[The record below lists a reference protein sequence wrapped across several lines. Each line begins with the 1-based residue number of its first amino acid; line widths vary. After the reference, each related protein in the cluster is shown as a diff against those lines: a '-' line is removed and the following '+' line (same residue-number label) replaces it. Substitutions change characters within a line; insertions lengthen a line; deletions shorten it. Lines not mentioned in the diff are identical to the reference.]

1 MNKPLLV
8 AMVRSLVTGVVLITL
23 LVTAMLPGWATHAQ
37 AAAGGALPS
46 ASVSALE
53 VPAGIPALPSTA
65 RAEAA
70 APDPAVPLNTL
81 ILADEA
87 TLDTVARTIARAGGT
102 LYVRSGNALF
112 AGVEGLDEAALIK
125 AGARAAYRGPVP
137 ATAFTVLS
145 GDARAAALVWNAI
158 TAPDDDPADAVPV
171 QSDVRTTALVSPQP
185 PFSPRTSASYAPES
199 EQTSAY
205 MVGDVA
211 VKVLFV
217 ESTSGPE
224 TWTAT
229 EVDKVKTEI
238 TQALTWW
245 TMVSTA
251 PATPGGQ
258 PRPNARLTW
267 NVSYVSPFDGPTADR
282 AKIRVAEEP
291 IQGSVASASE
301 LTTGW
306 IHQVAAAFY
315 NQPAN
320 SGSLVLRL
328 AHDARVSG
336 GADWGLV
343 LYVVDSSSDADG
355 LFDGDGLAAGAAI
368 GGPWAVVT
376 YDGGDLGI
384 SNLEVLIAKMVGHVF
399 GAGDESSGCRP
410 EEIYGYLRIAH
421 TNCEDGNPSPVP
433 SLMRSGEDMVA
444 AYRAHALSEAAR
456 QQVGWRDADN
466 SGIYDVLETL
476 KDSFEGFETAPVC
489 PVLHLTQVPIEV
501 VPARPLQF
509 GSGDTQDSW
518 STYVWDRGAQQFVAG
533 PHYRAAAINRA
544 RYVWGRVNDSDWER
558 ADPADG
564 EWNSLDEAYTL
575 QLFAQP
581 GTANTVEVAIFDR
594 WEQQVYYS
602 PDPVEVWV
610 ASSITASGDPDVDLY
625 QSNDDGYVALYDAS
639 GAPGGW
645 TLSVTDDGYSPGGPG
660 STTLIANGVGSEAC
674 FSFTGTE
681 VTLLYSQESEGTAN
695 VYVDGK
701 LHSVIDYDNTGQ
713 KQAEHFISNLAFGP
727 HTVTLVATAGVVDFD
742 AFRLSTGFG
751 GGIVDAGPEGDLRP
765 DFEGFWEEGQPNITY
780 VGSWQSVRLAA
791 PDRPGTPDGTGRQAA
806 RPYDRV
812 YVHFTR
818 ADTVA
823 IYRAVF
829 PGGGTADVYVDGELR
844 GTMNNDA
851 TVARVVPF
859 YISGLDVN
867 STHTVE
873 VRVNPGS
880 AAFTLDA
887 FRFLTLAT
895 SPALQRADVPGTP
908 LKVPYNGA
916 QESYGWQPQP
926 AYSYVRT
933 RETGAVLTL
942 FFKGSGVAVNV
953 KTSSANGPIEL
964 YVDGRLERTVNL
976 KEEGAKNVP
985 IAVIGLNP
993 DVPHVLQVRHLNVN
1007 PASPKYNEVYGY
1019 QVYYTAPVGPGEY
1032 EEATYDAAGKPT
1044 SSVFIYEQS
1053 WVYRYT
1059 TTPGPSG
1066 KRFIESKHDQARA
1079 YLSFMGADTVTLYG
1093 VSKSSYGAA
1102 DIYVDNRFYGTLYLK
1117 GATYTPA
1124 PYTVTG
1130 LDASAFHTLEVR
1142 IRNEKG
1148 FSATISIDKVVLYN
1162 KPVLQPGR
1170 YENDQVIGGGAFP
1183 PPAIQFS
1190 GQWKKADDSR
1200 ASGGNMHVS
1209 QEMTWKSSQSAPV
1222 AEAVFEV
1229 SGASSVVVYHRMY
1242 QSYGMV
1248 DVYVDGNY
1256 HSSFDSYAA
1265 SPASG
1270 SFQQTYIIGGLDAGT
1285 NHVIALRPQP
1295 VGKLRNK
1302 YKPFDVD
1309 AILVRSGDVSGRH
1322 YLEAG
1327 YYQNNDPAALEGGA
1341 ISYVGTSWTHSA
1353 VSRGSGK
1360 GNRAL
1365 VYFYGNAFTVYFKQ
1379 ASDGGKASVLVD
1391 GKLYGT
1397 YSTLSTTPTIV
1408 PFSVVNLDDRLHTA
1422 EIVVASGYV
1431 NIDAF
1436 QVYDRAPDSSPTTY
1450 DLSSTDERVIL
1461 SGKWTVEGDALKTSE
1476 KDARIYLYATDGDL
1490 LWVNSEVYSKTGS
1503 IEVWVNGV
1511 LHSTIEAAWIKAQPA
1526 AEGARYL
1533 VSGLAGM
1540 PGGAWIEIRNPAQ
1553 KTIMLRGIQVFDISP
1568 TLGAGWRVEAEGT
1581 QIVRAAG
1588 TWAVK
1593 PGTPD
1598 ARHSDGR
1605 YLESVGA
1612 LGHFYIPVQ
1621 GISYLTIYRPI
1632 GSFGDANIY
1641 IDGELWGVMPNSSA
1655 TTRFQVPFS
1664 VGPIP
1669 DPFKTH
1675 VVELR
1680 PASSKKFGI
1689 DWLEGYG
1696 LPLLSP
1702 GYYEDNDVVFVGGTD
1717 PVTQMIYPRAY
1728 TGSWTQINDSGA
1740 SGGSVHEAASRG
1752 NRLVATFEGNVV
1764 TIYRQ
1769 KWSYGRYMTVYIDG
1783 DPYPID
1789 SKADV
1794 KANQIAHTILLPNDG
1809 PHSLEL
1815 VLDSGKVRFDAIEFR
1830 TIAPATYG
1838 AYQPDSSPYV
1848 AVNDSSTW
1856 QVVTTDQH
1864 SGGSYL
1870 MTDDKY
1876 ASAFL
1881 FFDGQRATV
1890 YMHTGRD
1897 WGMASIYV
1905 DGKLHG
1911 RANQY
1916 APDPGELY
1924 VAYDVSGLER
1934 GRHVL
1939 EVRFERQKDKKA
1951 RKYQFN
1957 LDAFTVNGAPL
1968 PKPGDIPL
1976 PSKPDGSG
1984 GGIELP
1990 KAGCFEDAND
2000 NWKYFGTIETSW
2012 VTLFPESASGGSVRK
2027 GSGKPGEAI
2036 FAEFTFEAEGF
2047 ALLYHKNPFGGYADL
2062 YVDGV
2067 FEERLDMY
2075 DPDENGQ
2082 WLENAL
2088 YEMSGLPPGEHTL
2101 RVVFTGAANPESQAL
2116 NIYVDRLDLPAYQPE
2131 CNPDPNP

>member
-1 MNKPLLV
+1 
-8 AMVRSLVTGVVLITL
+8 
-23 LVTAMLPGWATHAQ
+23 
-37 AAAGGALPS
+37 
-46 ASVSALE
+46 
-53 VPAGIPALPSTA
+53 
-65 RAEAA
+65 
-70 APDPAVPLNTL
+70 
-81 ILADEA
+81 
-87 TLDTVARTIARAGGT
+87 
-102 LYVRSGNALF
+102 
-112 AGVEGLDEAALIK
+112 
-125 AGARAAYRGPVP
+125 
-137 ATAFTVLS
+137 
-145 GDARAAALVWNAI
+145 
-158 TAPDDDPADAVPV
+158 
-171 QSDVRTTALVSPQP
+171 
-185 PFSPRTSASYAPES
+185 
-199 EQTSAY
+199 
-205 MVGDVA
+205 
-211 VKVLFV
+211 
-217 ESTSGPE
+217 
-224 TWTAT
+224 
-229 EVDKVKTEI
+229 
-238 TQALTWW
+238 
-245 TMVSTA
+245 
-251 PATPGGQ
+251 
-258 PRPNARLTW
+258 
-267 NVSYVSPFDGPTADR
+267 
-282 AKIRVAEEP
+282 
-291 IQGSVASASE
+291 
-301 LTTGW
+301 
-306 IHQVAAAFY
+306 
-315 NQPAN
+315 
-320 SGSLVLRL
+320 
-328 AHDARVSG
+328 
-336 GADWGLV
+336 
-343 LYVVDSSSDADG
+343 
-355 LFDGDGLAAGAAI
+355 
-368 GGPWAVVT
+368 
-376 YDGGDLGI
+376 
-384 SNLEVLIAKMVGHVF
+384 
-399 GAGDESSGCRP
+399 
-410 EEIYGYLRIAH
+410 
-421 TNCEDGNPSPVP
+421 
-433 SLMRSGEDMVA
+433 
-444 AYRAHALSEAAR
+444 
-456 QQVGWRDADN
+456 
-466 SGIYDVLETL
+466 
-476 KDSFEGFETAPVC
+476 
-489 PVLHLTQVPIEV
+489 
-501 VPARPLQF
+501 
-509 GSGDTQDSW
+509 
-518 STYVWDRGAQQFVAG
+518 
-533 PHYRAAAINRA
+533 
-544 RYVWGRVNDSDWER
+544 
-558 ADPADG
+558 
-564 EWNSLDEAYTL
+564 
-575 QLFAQP
+575 
-581 GTANTVEVAIFDR
+581 
-594 WEQQVYYS
+594 
-602 PDPVEVWV
+602 
-610 ASSITASGDPDVDLY
+610 
-625 QSNDDGYVALYDAS
+625 
-639 GAPGGW
+639 
-645 TLSVTDDGYSPGGPG
+645 
-660 STTLIANGVGSEAC
+660 
-674 FSFTGTE
+674 
-681 VTLLYSQESEGTAN
+681 
-695 VYVDGK
+695 
-701 LHSVIDYDNTGQ
+701 
-713 KQAEHFISNLAFGP
+713 
-727 HTVTLVATAGVVDFD
+727 
-742 AFRLSTGFG
+742 
-751 GGIVDAGPEGDLRP
+751 
-765 DFEGFWEEGQPNITY
+765 
-780 VGSWQSVRLAA
+780 
-791 PDRPGTPDGTGRQAA
+791 
-806 RPYDRV
+806 
-812 YVHFTR
+812 
-818 ADTVA
+818 
-823 IYRAVF
+823 
-829 PGGGTADVYVDGELR
+829 
-844 GTMNNDA
+844 
-851 TVARVVPF
+851 
-859 YISGLDVN
+859 
-867 STHTVE
+867 
-873 VRVNPGS
+873 
-880 AAFTLDA
+880 
-887 FRFLTLAT
+887 
-895 SPALQRADVPGTP
+895 
-908 LKVPYNGA
+908 
-916 QESYGWQPQP
+916 
-926 AYSYVRT
+926 
-933 RETGAVLTL
+933 
-942 FFKGSGVAVNV
+942 
-953 KTSSANGPIEL
+953 
-964 YVDGRLERTVNL
+964 
-976 KEEGAKNVP
+976 
-985 IAVIGLNP
+985 
-993 DVPHVLQVRHLNVN
+993 
-1007 PASPKYNEVYGY
+1007 
-1019 QVYYTAPVGPGEY
+1019 
-1032 EEATYDAAGKPT
+1032 
-1044 SSVFIYEQS
+1044 
-1053 WVYRYT
+1053 
-1059 TTPGPSG
+1059 
-1066 KRFIESKHDQARA
+1066 
-1079 YLSFMGADTVTLYG
+1079 
-1093 VSKSSYGAA
+1093 
-1102 DIYVDNRFYGTLYLK
+1102 
-1117 GATYTPA
+1117 
-1124 PYTVTG
+1124 
-1130 LDASAFHTLEVR
+1130 
-1142 IRNEKG
+1142 
-1148 FSATISIDKVVLYN
+1148 
-1162 KPVLQPGR
+1162 
-1170 YENDQVIGGGAFP
+1170 
-1183 PPAIQFS
+1183 
-1190 GQWKKADDSR
+1190 
-1200 ASGGNMHVS
+1200 MHVS

-1408 PFSVVNLDDRLHTA
+1408 PFSVVNLDDQLHTA

-1450 DLSSTDERVIL
+1450 DLSPTDGRVIL

-1476 KDARIYLYATDGDL
+1476 KDARIYLYATDGDS

-2000 NWKYFGTIETSW
+2000 NWKYFGPIETSW

-2027 GSGKPGEAI
+2027 GSGEPGEAI

-2047 ALLYHKNPFGGYADL
+2047 ALLYHKNRFGGYADL
-2062 YVDGV
+2062 YVDRV
-2067 FEERLDMY
+2067 FVKRLDMY
-2075 DPDENGQ
+2075 DPDKNGQ